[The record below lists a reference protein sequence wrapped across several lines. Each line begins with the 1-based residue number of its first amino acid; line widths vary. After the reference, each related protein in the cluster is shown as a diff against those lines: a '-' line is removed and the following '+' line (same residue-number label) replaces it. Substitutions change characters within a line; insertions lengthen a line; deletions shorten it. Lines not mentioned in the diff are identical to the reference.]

1 MSSSDVSYRTVSQ
14 IQTLLL
20 SKVVFSSRRWREVP
34 SEVDTKF
41 PISEYYRVC
50 SMVLYYTECLFKMR
64 FILRGMSK
72 ARFK

>member
-1 MSSSDVSYRTVSQ
+1 MCLIAQLAKFKPYFM
-14 IQTLLL
+14 L

-41 PISEYYRVC
+41 PLSKYYRIRSIVI
-50 SMVLYYTECLFKMR
+50 YYTECLCKMP